1 MKRVALFLATNIA
14 VLVVLGI
21 VLQLLGVDSL
31 LYEQGVDLDH
41 RALLI
46 FSAVLGMGGSLLSLA
61 ISKWI
66 AKRSTGAQVIKDPRG
81 QA

>member
-31 LYEQGVDLDH
+31 LDEQGVDLDL
-41 RALLI
+41 RA
-46 FSAVLGMGGSLLSLA
+46 
-61 ISKWI
+61 
-66 AKRSTGAQVIKDPRG
+66 
-81 QA
+81 